1 MKAVVNDI
9 SSKTWFIVAVE
20 DEFKPVNANI
30 LYTGVGKIRAAMATQ
45 WLVDHY
51 DVEKIIN
58 VGTAGAGNNDE
69 WMIGLHQ
76 IDSVRERDF
85 TVPSGKEHILQLTNN
100 DFGLFH
106 YTCHTGDSFVSS
118 WEDYD
123 KTDCADMEA
132 YAIAY
137 VCQQN
142 KISFECYKIISDSG
156 DIKDWEQSLEFC
168 NKAFGQYFN
177 LEVKQ

>member
-9 SSKTWFIVAVE
+9 SSKTWFVVAVE

-30 LYTGVGKIRAAMATQ
+30 LYTGIGKIRATMATQ

-58 VGTAGAGNNDE
+58 VGTAGGNDKG
-69 WMIGLHQ
+69 WCSGMHQ
-76 IDSVRERDF
+76 IDSVKERDYS
-85 TVPSGKEHILQLTNN
+85 TPNSDEHILQITNN
-100 DFGLFH
+100 NNGLFH
-106 YTCHTGDSFVSS
+106 YRCLTGDSFVTD
-118 WEDYD
+118 WENYEQ
-123 KTDCADMEA
+123 TDCADMEA

-142 KISFECYKIISDSG
+142 KLMFECYKFVSDSG
-156 DIKDWEQSLEFC
+156 DVEDWKNSLDKC
-168 NKAFGQYFN
+168 NKLFGKYFN
-177 LEVKQ
+177 LEVNE